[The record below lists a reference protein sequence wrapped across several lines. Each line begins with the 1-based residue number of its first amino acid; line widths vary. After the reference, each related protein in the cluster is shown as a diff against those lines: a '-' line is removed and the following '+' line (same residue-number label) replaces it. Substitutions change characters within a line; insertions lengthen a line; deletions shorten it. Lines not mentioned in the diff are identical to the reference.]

1 MESFSTNVPIVREDL
16 LKAFCRLF
24 YLQFVLQV
32 ISEKTLY
39 SKGFTSN
46 LRDIFPWN
54 NRNYDS
60 YRFSYKFGFIPFFS
74 FLPNLKQESESQ
86 QVAGL
91 VTRNIYVFL
100 FIASCALPQR
110 DFYKGILLHV
120 IPVRIIVP
128 WSYRIS
134 LIQASLFNLSSADSL
149 FPWQCL

>member
-1 MESFSTNVPIVREDL
+1 MCPLFARICWRRSAGCFIYSLCFKLSVKKHCIAKVL
-16 LKAFCRLF
+16 LA
-24 YLQFVLQV
+24 
-32 ISEKTLY
+32 IWE
-39 SKGFTSN
+39 
-46 LRDIFPWN
+46 IFFHEN

-128 WSYRIS
+128 CSYRIS